1 MKLQTQVNKRSNND
15 SSMLKLDKA
24 KTFFK
29 ITFSALLFSSA
40 WCHSRPTL
48 HSPWLR
54 ISWPWTKCIPGMW
67 QAGLWR
73 QCKLWQH
80 NAPNVWTQL
89 SQRMHNHQPTKN
101 IHRPQLCQDW
111 RSEMSNMLPLYS
123 VSLTNLRVVN
133 NKNIF
138 CAWNSS
144 QSYDI
149 RNRTES
155 SERLCIN
162 IEYTRRV

>member
-1 MKLQTQVNKRSNND
+1 
-15 SSMLKLDKA
+15 MLKLDKA
-24 KTFFK
+24 KRFFK

-48 HSPWLR
+48 PSPWLR
-54 ISWPWTKCIPGMW
+54 ISWPWTECIPGMW

-73 QCKLWQH
+73 QRKLWQH
-80 NAPNVWTQL
+80 NVPNVWTQL
-89 SQRMHNHQPTKN
+89 LQGMRNHQPTTN

-111 RSEMSNMLPLYS
+111 RSEMSDMLPLIGTKDGRTGSIFKQVNKQIVLLYS

-138 CAWNSS
+138 SAF
-144 QSYDI
+144 
-149 RNRTES
+149 
-155 SERLCIN
+155 
-162 IEYTRRV
+162 